1 MTVLLLDER
10 WPDLIPMEALA
21 RVTQPVT
28 YTGELP
34 VKVRWNFG
42 DLVTKIDPTGVGT
55 IVTTNAADP
64 AVAVRIS
71 AGEEIIEAAS
81 RHEPV
86 YEAQRIMSAARSRGE
101 WEMGQT
107 HRSLLPYLA
116 EETQEFAAAVE
127 EGASESELCT
137 ELGDV
142 LLQVLFHAEI
152 AARRGAFDFGD
163 VATSFVRKMRS
174 RAPYLFDG
182 STGVV
187 SVERQDELWAR
198 GKASEG

>member
-1 MTVLLLDER
+1 MYSGSSVANTVGSGSVT
-10 WPDLIPMEALA
+10 IPVMKK
-21 RVTQPVT
+21 
-28 YTGELP
+28 TGYKP
-34 VKVRWNFG
+34 
-42 DLVTKIDPTGVGT
+42 
-55 IVTTNAADP
+55 
-64 AVAVRIS
+64 
-71 AGEEIIEAAS
+71 
-81 RHEPV
+81 
-86 YEAQRIMSAARSRGE
+86 
-101 WEMGQT
+101 
-107 HRSLLPYLA
+107 
-116 EETQEFAAAVE
+116 EFAAAVE

-187 SVERQDELWAR
+187 SVERQDTLWAR
-198 GKASEG
+198 GKASEV